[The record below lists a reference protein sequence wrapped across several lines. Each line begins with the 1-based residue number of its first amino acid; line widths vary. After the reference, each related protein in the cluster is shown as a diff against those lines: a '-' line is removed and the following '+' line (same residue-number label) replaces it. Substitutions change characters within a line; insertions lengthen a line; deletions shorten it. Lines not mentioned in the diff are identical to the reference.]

1 MLGGRHRRP
10 RRQPLV
16 LELEA
21 LDAAQEVALDDGAVR
36 VELGALDG
44 KAKQAILFGLLPG
57 REIPRERDDVQSADG
72 ADGEDRT
79 GLEMTHGWPPCSR
92 PVSHNSPVRARD
104 PSSKAKVR
112 P

>member
-1 MLGGRHRRP
+1 MLRCRHRRP
-10 RRQPLV
+10 GREAFV

-44 KAKQAILFGLLPG
+44 KAKQAVPLGLLPG

-79 GLEMTHGWPPCSR
+79 GLEVTHGWPPCSCQ
-92 PVSHNSPVRARD
+92 
-104 PSSKAKVR
+104 
-112 P
+112 